1 MPHQSAADPLI
12 FRSAL
17 RSDVGLIRENNEDA
31 AFTDG
36 DLLILADGMGGHS
49 SGEVASAVA
58 VHTFAAAAGD
68 PPESFSTAAHRTR
81 QTLRAMSSADATL
94 ETMGTTVVALRV
106 VGAQF
111 YACHI
116 GDSRLYTLRSGE
128 LTQVTTDHTHVQHL
142 VETGRIT
149 REEIATHPY
158 RAMLLK
164 SLDDQSGGSEPDLV
178 PLDLRPGDR
187 VLLCSDGLSDYVP
200 EQVITNILNLPDREE
215 AADALVSAA
224 LRGGTRDNITVIVAD
239 VDSGAA
245 GPADFAG
252 AASEALALSEAAARA
267 LRKVNPEFA
276 GPISGE
282 AGEDDA
288 LTHTTLLPET
298 RTSGAGEGN
307 HQPGVPIAGILAACS
322 VVIVAVAAW
331 LLI

>member
-1 MPHQSAADPLI
+1 MPHQSAAHPLI

-17 RSDVGLIRENNEDA
+17 RSDVGLVRENNEDA
-31 AFTDG
+31 AYADG

-58 VHTFAAAAGD
+58 VHTFAAADGE
-68 PPESFSTAAHRTR
+68 PPESFTAAAHRTR
-81 QTLRAMSSADATL
+81 QTLRAMSGADATL

-106 VGAQF
+106 LDAEF

-116 GDSRLYTLRSGE
+116 GDSRLYTLRDGA

-149 REEIATHPY
+149 REEVATHPY

-164 SLDDQSGGSEPDLV
+164 SLDDQSGGSEPDLI
-178 PLDLRPGDR
+178 PLDLHAGDR

-200 EQVITNILNLPDREE
+200 EQVIANILNLPDREE

-239 VDSGAA
+239 VAA
-245 GPADFAG
+245 ETAEPAEFAG
-252 AASEALALSEAAARA
+252 AAGESLALSDEAARA

-276 GPISGE
+276 GSISGE
-282 AGEDDA
+282 TGEDDA

-298 RTSGAGEGN
+298 GLTGAAAGN
-307 HQPGVPIAGILAACS
+307 HQPGVPIAGILAGCS
-322 VVIVAVAAW
+322 VVVVAVAAW

>member
-1 MPHQSAADPLI
+1 VPHQSAADPLI

-31 AFTDG
+31 AFAG
-36 DLLILADGMGGHS
+36 EDLLILADGMGGHS

-58 VHTFAAAAGD
+58 VHTFTAAAGD

-106 VGAQF
+106 VGAEF

-149 REEIATHPY
+149 REEVATHPY

-164 SLDDQSGGSEPDLV
+164 SLDDQSGGSEPDLL
-178 PLDLRPGDR
+178 PLDLHPGDR

-200 EQVITNILNLPDREE
+200 EQVITNILSLPDREE

-245 GPADFAG
+245 GPAEFAG
-252 AASEALALSEAAARA
+252 AASEALALRDAAARA
-267 LRKVNPEFA
+267 LRKVNPEFT

-282 AGEDDA
+282 GGEDDA
-288 LTHTTLLPET
+288 LTHTTLVPET
-298 RTSGAGEGN
+298 GTGAGN
-307 HQPGVPIAGILAACS
+307 HEPGLPIAGILAACS

-331 LLI
+331 LLL